1 MTSDGRSD
9 PKQRIIESSS
19 IYPLRDFK
27 NMTGLCDAAMRAA
40 RRQGL
45 QVVRVGR
52 NKFVRG
58 SDFHKYLGQ
67 AKASDSAG
75 GSN

>member
-1 MTSDGRSD
+1 MTSDDRSN

-19 IYPLRDFK
+19 IYPLRDFQK
-27 NMTGLCDAAMRAA
+27 MTGLGDAAMRAA
-40 RRQGL
+40 RRRGL
-45 QVVRVGR
+45 HVVRVGR

-58 SDFHKYLGQ
+58 SDFYQYLEQ
-67 AKASDSAG
+67 EKASDSAG